1 MLRSSVRRAA
11 NIRLKP
17 DATYDDERNLLTRG
31 RFIGSA
37 LFNPSLC
44 LVVRRQAV
52 APPVLPGDELTWC
65 Y

>member
-1 MLRSSVRRAA
+1 MLRSSVRPAA

-17 DATYDDERNLLTRG
+17 DATDDNEHNSLTRG

-37 LFNPSLC
+37 LFNPF
-44 LVVRRQAV
+44 V
-52 APPVLPGDELTWC
+52 